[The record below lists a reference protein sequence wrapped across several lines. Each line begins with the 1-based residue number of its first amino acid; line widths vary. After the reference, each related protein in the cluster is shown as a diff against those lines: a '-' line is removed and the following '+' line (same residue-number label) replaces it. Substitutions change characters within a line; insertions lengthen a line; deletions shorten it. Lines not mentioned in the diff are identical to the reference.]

1 MDTLKFSNWPFNKGE
16 QVSIHWFRSP
26 YRKENGEWVFDVV
39 FRRNNGAIDQTATI
53 PWGALPWLR
62 FGQYV
67 VDGKP
72 MKSMGRGKI
81 EKLSLKQVQNGQV
94 IPARMAFGKELYK
107 LFFKEN
113 YEELCWVIQHEDK
126 DVVVPCIEIIRA
138 FLTPSRFLAN
148 AIVHPT
154 GLDSLILDTGDTNG
168 DYYINLSKAIP
179 KSYINRGL
187 IAHLVWLY
195 NDRLA
200 KKAWNQVYQS
210 FFRDAMQTNPLNPVS
225 QLSADNKVSVHV
237 PLQGNTNW
245 VARVIEND
253 RTIIVLNILDASGLI
268 PPYRTITVEHE
279 GVVIR
284 SASSQ
289 SVGSRVVK
297 RSKSGDDHE
306 LDESLLPSFDA
317 QVHPQIDVQATR
329 LRFDFKPSVTINE
342 TAVANRVPLSKED
355 MNDVNILDKLV
366 TTTEAVSGGRRRPVE
381 FRPLKVEYDLKHTGL
396 EEFVEAI
403 KHLQVLVPECLLEL
417 EIGEIPGDRGISF
430 VTESVRR
437 KYARVLVNFPNYRD
451 LLIMEIGRPDN
462 YSISTL
468 LIWPRISS
476 SFDTELTRY
485 AIDSTLVTLLQN
497 NGSWNK
503 ELFNQDKLF
512 LYNYLKHMSNDTI
525 ERWAAKIRIKS
536 MIKY

>member
-1 MDTLKFSNWPFNKGE
+1 MDTLKFSNWTFNKGE

-81 EKLSLKQVQNGQV
+81 EKLFLKQLQNGQV
-94 IPARMAFGKELYK
+94 IPARKAFGKELYK

-113 YEELCWVIQHEDK
+113 YEELCWVINHEDK
-126 DVVVPCIEIIRA
+126 NVVVPCIEIIRA

-154 GLDSLILDTGDTNG
+154 GLDSLILDTDDTNG

-210 FFRDAMQTNPLNPVS
+210 FFRNAMQTNPLNPVS
-225 QLSADNKVSVHV
+225 QLSANNKVSVHV
-237 PLQGNTNW
+237 PLQGNSNW
-245 VARVIEND
+245 VARVIESD
-253 RTIIVLNILDASGLI
+253 RTMLVLNILDASGLV
-268 PPYRTITVEHE
+268 PPYRNITVEHE

-289 SVGSRVVK
+289 NAGSRVVK
-297 RSKSGDDHE
+297 RSKTGDDHE

-342 TAVANRVPLSKED
+342 TDAANSVPLSKEEK
-355 MNDVNILDKLV
+355 NDIDTSNNLV
-366 TTTEAVSGGRRRPVE
+366 TTTESVSGGRRRPVE
-381 FRPLKVEYDLKHTGL
+381 FRPLQVEYDLRNTGL
-396 EEFVEAI
+396 EDFVEAI
-403 KHLQVLVPECLLEL
+403 KHLQGLVPECLIDLQ
-417 EIGEIPGDRGISF
+417 IGELTGDKGISF

-437 KYARVLVNFPNYRD
+437 KYANVIIRVPNYNEI
-451 LLIMEIGRPDN
+451 LIIEIGRPDQ

-468 LIWPRISS
+468 LITTKGTFETDIRNEAT
-476 SFDTELTRY
+476 SFVLDVL
-485 AIDSTLVTLLQN
+485 IQN
-497 NGSWNK
+497 NGSWNR
-503 ELFNQDKLF
+503 EALLNDQD
-512 LYNYLKHMSNDTI
+512 YNFGFLKHMSGDTP
-525 ERWAAKIRIKS
+525 ERWAGKIRS
-536 MIKY
+536 RFLLS

>member
-16 QVSIHWFRSP
+16 QVFIHWFRSP

-39 FRRNNGAIDQTATI
+39 FRRTNGAIDQTATI

-81 EKLSLKQVQNGQV
+81 EKLFLKQVQNGQL
-94 IPARMAFGKELYK
+94 IPARKAFGKELYK

-154 GLDSLILDTGDTNG
+154 GLESLILDTDDTSG
-168 DYYINLSKAIP
+168 DYYINLSKTIP

-195 NDRLA
+195 NDRMA

-210 FFRDAMQTNPLNPVS
+210 FFRNAMQTNPLNPVS
-225 QLSADNKVSVHV
+225 QLSSNNKVSVHV
-237 PLQGNTNW
+237 PLQGNSNW

-253 RTIIVLNILDASGLI
+253 RTILVLNILDASGLV
-268 PPYRTITVEHE
+268 PPYRNITVEHE

-284 SASSQ
+284 STSSQ
-289 SVGSRVVK
+289 NAGSQVVK
-297 RSKSGDDHE
+297 RSKTGDDQE
-306 LDESLLPSFDA
+306 LDESLLPSFDT
-317 QVHPQIDVQATR
+317 QVYPQIDVQATR
-329 LRFDFKPSVTINE
+329 LRFDFKPSVKVNE
-342 TAVANRVPLSKED
+342 TVAANSLSLSKED
-355 MNDVNILDKLV
+355 KDGDTPDNLV
-366 TTTEAVSGGRRRPVE
+366 TTTESGSGGRRKPIE
-381 FRPLKVEYDLKHTGL
+381 FRPLEVEYDLSNTGL
-396 EEFVEAI
+396 EDFVGAI
-403 KHLQVLVPECLLEL
+403 KHLQTLMPATQINLH
-417 EIGEIPGDRGISF
+417 IGEMPGDRWISF

-437 KYARVLVNFPNYRD
+437 KYAIVVARMTD
-451 LLIMEIGRPDN
+451 IDILIIEIGRPDN
-462 YSISTL
+462 HSVSTL
-468 LIWPRISS
+468 LVEERQKGVFSEEMKNIALERALEVLIN
-476 SFDTELTRY
+476 
-485 AIDSTLVTLLQN
+485 N
-497 NGSWNK
+497 NGSWDRNLLK
-503 ELFNQDKLF
+503 KDTEYKYDF
-512 LYNYLKHMSNDTI
+512 LKHMARDTI
-525 ERWAAKIRIKS
+525 ERWATKLINKIIN
-536 MIKY
+536 I